1 MEAKPHSSSEPKIIS
16 MEIIDYQMFHG
27 FMSMSREEC
36 RLNGVREFGYGLP
49 PNTMMLAANMSAIA
63 NNANLT
69 VHLQFIVKVKSNL
82 GL

>member
-1 MEAKPHSSSEPKIIS
+1 VEAKPHSSSEPKIIS
-16 MEIIDYQMFHG
+16 MEIIDYQVFYG

-49 PNTMMLAANMSAIA
+49 PNTTMLMPNMSAIA
-63 NNANLT
+63 NNPNHSL
-69 VHLQFIVKVKSNL
+69 HLQFIVKVKCNL